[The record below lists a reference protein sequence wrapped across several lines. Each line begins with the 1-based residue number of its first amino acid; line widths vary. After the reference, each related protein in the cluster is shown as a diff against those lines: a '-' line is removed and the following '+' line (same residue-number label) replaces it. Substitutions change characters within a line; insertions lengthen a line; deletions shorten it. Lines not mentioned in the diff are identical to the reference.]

1 MRDFRGETLYHNTR
15 QLAGVM
21 RGFSLCRGFEPSALR
36 ETGRRSNRRRC
47 WQRERVGSGS
57 GLLKSKL
64 RATLQDGP
72 ASKMVFATKST
83 RSTNHFP
90 EFLRL
95 FAANLFIDSWTF
107 DKALQDT
114 VAPKTLVI

>member
-21 RGFSLCRGFEPSALR
+21 RGFSLCRGFEPTALR
-36 ETGRRSNRRRC
+36 ETGRRSNRRHC
-47 WQRERVGSGS
+47 WQRERAWS

-64 RATLQDGP
+64 LATLKIALPQKWFSP
-72 ASKMVFATKST
+72 QKAQEA
-83 RSTNHFP
+83 NHFP

-95 FAANLFIDSWTF
+95 FVANLFIDSWTF
-107 DKALQDT
+107 DKALQ
-114 VAPKTLVI
+114 